1 MTRIQVQPEQ
11 LSGQGAEAAELAGR
25 LAELSG
31 RLEQIVAQAVAAAGE
46 PNAAGAI
53 EASGDAWGTSLTALH
68 QAVGGLGTNLDA
80 AATAYTSTDSG
91 VMPAPGG
98 DG

>member
-1 MTRIQVQPEQ
+1 MTRIQVQPEE

-31 RLEQIVAQAVAAAGE
+31 RLEQVVAQAVASAGE
-46 PNAAGAI
+46 PNAANAI
-53 EASGDAWGTSLTALH
+53 EASGDAWGTSLTALV
-68 QAVGGLGTNLDA
+68 QAVGGLGRNLDA
-80 AATAYTSTDSG
+80 AANAYTTTDAG
-91 VMPAPGG
+91 VMPASGG

>member
-1 MTRIQVQPEQ
+1 MGRIQVQPEE
-11 LSGQGAEAAELAGR
+11 LSGQGASAAELAGR

-31 RLEQIVAQAVAAAGE
+31 RLEQVVAQAVASSGE
-46 PNAAGAI
+46 ANAANAI
-53 EASGDAWGTSLTALH
+53 EASGDAWGTSLTALV
-68 QAVGGLGTNLDA
+68 QAVGGMGTNLDA

-91 VMPAPGG
+91 VMPASGG